1 MTPLHWSIRTNILVA
16 NGRKS
21 DANARKRNTRNAK
34 KNINIMFMN
43 IRKNMKN
50 NASKFKCQNV
60 TQKFTN
66 SVVMKTNKFVNIL
79 TNNNALMKKK
89 CNVQLHTI
97 KSANKLMI
105 ISRVAK
111 IFHNNL
117 VSMLRSGQNWFSSF
131 INITI

>member
-1 MTPLHWSIRTNILVA
+1 MMQ
-16 NGRKS
+16 
-21 DANARKRNTRNAK
+21 RKRNTRNAK

-50 NASKFKCQNV
+50 NAIKFKCQNV

-89 CNVQLHTI
+89 CNVQLHII

-105 ISRVAK
+105 INRVAK

-117 VSMLRSGQNWFSSF
+117 VSILRSGHNWFWNF
-131 INITI
+131 ISGLLEPGGQGGGN